1 MTVRLMKVLVVLAAV
16 SASASGEDWPQFLG
30 PDRTGVTQEAGLLTD
45 WPEDGPHEL
54 WRADCVGGLSGIAV
68 AGDLVLTMAQ
78 DDDNQVVVAFAAATG
93 RPVWRTAVAPAYR
106 NAMGNGPR
114 ATPAFS
120 AGRVYAYTG
129 DGVLVALDAK
139 TGAVRWSR
147 EIVAESGGKPAEYGM
162 ASSPL
167 VYGGLVIVTAGTPGA
182 LVVACDA
189 DTGEIRWRSG
199 EDRPGYSS
207 PVIATLA
214 GSPRLLVFGG
224 SGLHAV
230 DPASGRQV
238 WTYSFATDYDC
249 NTANPVVIGDDV
261 IISAGENHGTVRLH
275 ITDDGPTEVWTSL
288 GKDSVLRAEWQT
300 PVRVGQHL
308 FGLDN
313 AGSAGPIT
321 NLTCIDAQTG
331 RRVWQ
336 QRRFGKANAILA
348 GNRLWLT
355 TMKGE
360 LVLVEASPEKF
371 TELGRRKYVGMT
383 RQAPSI
389 AGGRLYL
396 RDERQIVALDIAAD
410 TKGAAGV
417 KDEQEVR

>member
-1 MTVRLMKVLVVLAAV
+1 M
-16 SASASGEDWPQFLG
+16 
-30 PDRTGVTQEAGLLTD
+30 
-45 WPEDGPHEL
+45 
-54 WRADCVGGLSGIAV
+54 
-68 AGDLVLTMAQ
+68 
-78 DDDNQVVVAFAAATG
+78 
-93 RPVWRTAVAPAYR
+93 
-106 NAMGNGPR
+106 
-114 ATPAFS
+114 
-120 AGRVYAYTG
+120 
-129 DGVLVALDAK
+129 
-139 TGAVRWSR
+139 
-147 EIVAESGGKPAEYGM
+147 
-162 ASSPL
+162 
-167 VYGGLVIVTAGTPGA
+167 
-182 LVVACDA
+182 
-189 DTGEIRWRSG
+189 
-199 EDRPGYSS
+199 
-207 PVIATLA
+207 
-214 GSPRLLVFGG
+214 
-224 SGLHAV
+224 
-230 DPASGRQV
+230 
-238 WTYSFATDYDC
+238 
-249 NTANPVVIGDDV
+249 
-261 IISAGENHGTVRLH
+261 
-275 ITDDGPTEVWTSL
+275 
-288 GKDSVLRAEWQT
+288 LRAEWQT